1 MIKQHITK
9 LLDTEMDRKD
19 FLKLLGVGA
28 VAAVGISGIIKAMT
42 QQPVKPTA
50 KTADGGYGSTAYGG
64 SKDSKA

>member
-1 MIKQHITK
+1 MIKQHLTK
-9 LLDTEMDRKD
+9 LLDTEMERKE

-50 KTADGGYGSTAYGG
+50 KNVDGGYGSTAYGG